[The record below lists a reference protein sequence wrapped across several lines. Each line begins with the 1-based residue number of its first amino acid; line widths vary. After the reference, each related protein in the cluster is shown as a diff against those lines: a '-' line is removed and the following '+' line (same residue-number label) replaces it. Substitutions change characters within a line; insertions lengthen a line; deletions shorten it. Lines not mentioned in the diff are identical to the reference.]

1 MPTLPKNA
9 QAGIDMRH
17 LYWDSCIYIY
27 RVQSV
32 APWAQ
37 KIEHRIVDIPDFRL
51 TITELTRLECL
62 VLPTR
67 QNDRRLL
74 VFYEQIFASSIMDM
88 VALERKVF
96 QLATELRAAHR
107 LKTPDALHLAAAISA
122 GCDEFWTNDDRLAT
136 VAKGRIQ
143 VINVNSFI

>member
-17 LYWDSCIYIY
+17 IYWDSCIFIY
-27 RVQSV
+27 RVQSI

-37 KIEHRIVDIPDFRL
+37 KIEHRIVDTPDFRL

-67 QNDRRLL
+67 QNDSRLL
-74 VFYEQIFASSIMDM
+74 SYYEQIFASPITDM
-88 VALERKVF
+88 VALDRKVF
-96 QLATELRAAHR
+96 QLATELRAVYR

-122 GCDEFWTNDDRLAT
+122 GCDELWTNDDRLAA
-136 VAKGRIQ
+136 VAEGRIK
-143 VINVNSFI
+143 VINVNSLV